1 MLSVILVEV
10 WQWTPFMFLLL
21 LAGLLSL
28 PKEPYMAAAI
38 DGAGLFEPFSA
49 SPFPLWRRYPLVRS

>member
-1 MLSVILVEV
+1 LEYHLNGLTDPVLAKFTVIIVEV

-28 PKEPYMAAAI
+28 TERAI
-38 DGAGLFEPFSA
+38 FGSG
-49 SPFPLWRRYPLVRS
+49 Y